1 MSTFLF
7 PFIRTIFY
15 MEKEMAE
22 FKGGLNDYIRRFR
35 PEYAIRIS
43 EKNSVFESGIK
54 AIPLYAVFCLTLKD

>member
-1 MSTFLF
+1 
-7 PFIRTIFY
+7 